1 MFAVIPVATWLPALL
16 ARTPGQGG
24 FGVQV
29 GLVSAPQLAGE
40 DWSIPQ
46 PVRDAGQLLRDTT
59 AVLNK
64 EKLNQL
70 VEVSAATGHGS
81 AAVPALFL
89 SQPAPRQLP
98 RHST

>member
-1 MFAVIPVATWLPALL
+1 ML
-16 ARTPGQGG
+16 ARTPGKGG

-29 GLVSAPQLAGE
+29 GFASAPQLAGE

-46 PVRDAGQLLRDTT
+46 PVHDTGQLLRDTT

-70 VEVSAATGHGS
+70 VEVPAATGPGL
-81 AAVPALFL
+81 AAVPALFP

-98 RHST
+98 QHST